1 MTPRPAFQPTT
12 FAEFLRGY
20 SFVREEDYQITEAML
35 NAINTPAAFDS
46 IVESIQ
52 KDQPG
57 IVGVVNLL
65 DPHLAEIRA
74 RSSHDVKVLERLHK
88 LTQSAGALVQAVVAA
103 NGGEKVRAEKATPR
117 EMREFAKK
125 AATYRLLSEISED

>member
-46 IVESIQ
+46 MVDSIE
-52 KDQPG
+52 KDLPG
-57 IVGVVNLL
+57 IAGVVDLL
-65 DPHLAEIRA
+65 DPHLAEIRV
-74 RSSHDVKVLERLHK
+74 RSRHDVEALERLHR
-88 LTQSAGALVQAVVAA
+88 LTQSAGALVKAVVAA
-103 NGGEKVRAEKATPR
+103 NGGEKVRVDKATPM
-117 EMREFAKK
+117 EMREFAKT
-125 AATYRLLSEISED
+125 AATYRLPSEISED